1 MVSGFRGGTDLS
13 VKNCVGLEKFG
24 VEAVEEIDGGGGDVA
39 DVVLP
44 TRGDAA
50 TPFEAQAL
58 EWFAGWRLGSFEAA
72 DEHLVK
78 HTGGN

>member
-1 MVSGFRGGTDLS
+1 M
-13 VKNCVGLEKFG
+13 KNCVGFEELG
-24 VEAVEEIDGGGGDVA
+24 VEAVEEIDGGGGAVA

-44 TRGDAA
+44 MRGDAA

-58 EWFAGWRLGSFEAA
+58 EWFAGWRLVPFEAA
-72 DEHLVK
+72 DEYLVK